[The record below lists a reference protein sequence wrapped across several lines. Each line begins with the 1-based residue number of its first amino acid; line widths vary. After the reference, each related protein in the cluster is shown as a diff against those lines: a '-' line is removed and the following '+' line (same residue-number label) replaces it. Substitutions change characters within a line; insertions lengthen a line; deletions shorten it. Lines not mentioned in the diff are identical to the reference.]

1 MLNNI
6 GFELL
11 FRADALAIFMACV
24 SGFVGL
30 LIVIYSIGYMKKYPR
45 KIEFFSFIFVFLFA
59 MMGLIFSAN
68 LLLMYIFWEITAF
81 CSWRLIGFY
90 RKEKDLWFA
99 DKAFLVTF
107 FGASLMLAGLVL
119 IYINYGTFDM
129 SALKGSPVSNLIF
142 VLLIFG
148 IFSKSAQ
155 LPLSSWLPDA
165 GVAPSPVT
173 ALLHAAVLVKIGVY
187 AYARFFCEVFVISD
201 IAKVG
206 LLAVVMLSGFVAAMS
221 ALKENNIKKI
231 LAYSTISQLAYIFLG
246 FIVNSA
252 MAIGAAL
259 LYILVHS
266 VGKAGL
272 FLTVG
277 IVEQKT
283 HTKDLAKLGGLMKF
297 MPMVSL
303 AFLLSAFSIIGLPPF
318 GGFFS
323 KFYVV
328 LATAQAGY
336 RLLAVVA
343 ILTAFIT
350 LLYLMRLFNG
360 IFLGEVKTPIK
371 GSIPLTMSTVV
382 LICGIISLAIGIF
395 IKYPLG
401 LVNSIGLVLN
411 K

>member
-1 MLNNI
+1 M
-6 GFELL
+6 GFEVL
-11 FRADALAIFMACV
+11 FHIDKLAVFMACT
-24 SGFVGL
+24 SGAVGL
-30 LIVIYSIGYMKKYPR
+30 LIFIYSTGYISRYPH
-45 KIEFFSFIFVFLFA
+45 KLEFFAFMAVFLTA

-90 RKEKDLWFA
+90 RKEKDLWCA
-99 DKAFLVTF
+99 DKALLVTF
-107 FGASLMLAGLVL
+107 FGASVMLAGIVL
-119 IYINYGTFDM
+119 IYLQYGTLNLA
-129 SALKGSPVSNLIF
+129 ALQGTEISNLIF
-142 VLLIFG
+142 VLIMFG

-165 GVAPSPVT
+165 GVAPTPVT

-187 AYARFFCEVFVISD
+187 AYVRLFSGVFVISEPARMYLMF
-201 IAKVG
+201 IVMFSG
-206 LLAVVMLSGFVAAMS
+206 LVAAMS
-221 ALKENNIKKI
+221 ALLENNIKRI

-272 FLTVG
+272 FLTAG

-283 HTKDLAKLGGLMKF
+283 HTRNLTKLGGLMQS
-297 MPMVSL
+297 MPLVAF

-328 LATAQAGY
+328 LATAEAGY
-336 RLLAVVA
+336 LFFAAMA

-360 IFLGEVKTPIK
+360 IFLGEVKTSPEGK
-371 GSIPLTMSTVV
+371 TPFSMTSVV
-382 LICGIISLAIGIF
+382 LICGILSLAIGVF
-395 IKYPLG
+395 VKYPLN
-401 LVNSIGLVLN
+401 LVNSIGLMLA